1 MRDWAAVYY
10 RPCCT
15 HQDRV
20 ESDTLQTRAEEE
32 EIFWKSLI
40 KGFEVFF
47 PKGLQNI
54 HVFERAQLWEVN
66 DHGRL
71 EIFY

>member
-47 PKGLQNI
+47 PKILFR
-54 HVFERAQLWEVN
+54 VLWYERDTGQT
-66 DHGRL
+66 
-71 EIFY
+71 

>member
-20 ESDTLQTRAEEE
+20 EGDTLQTRAEEE
-32 EIFWKSLI
+32 EIFWKPLI

-47 PKGLQNI
+47 PKILFR
-54 HVFERAQLWEVN
+54 VLWYERDSGQT
-66 DHGRL
+66 
-71 EIFY
+71 